1 MWAQVMVTHVT
12 SYDIFVGG
20 VTLHPLGV
28 VLHFCIL
35 LNKMAN
41 EKNCKTLL
49 PIKFVK
55 GHLKNVG
62 TLSKLH
68 ALAF

>member
-20 VTLHPLGV
+20 TTLHPLGI
-28 VLHFCIL
+28 VLDFCIL

-41 EKNCKTLL
+41 EKQL
-49 PIKFVK
+49 
-55 GHLKNVG
+55 
-62 TLSKLH
+62 
-68 ALAF
+68 